1 MEKKARFKNIGILI
15 LISVIITLAVVYYN
29 NTISPLVI
37 DLAESEIKKI
47 TVNAITDG
55 TIKLKTYEAFYNDF
69 YSYERNAEGE
79 IILVKANTSNINLIS
94 IYAQK
99 ELQKSINRLE
109 NKKISIPAG
118 AFTGSSWLADKGKGI
133 TINVMPI
140 GAVETKINSYF
151 FNEGINQTL
160 HRLVLRV
167 TSTVRVV
174 VPIKAE
180 DVTITTDI
188 LLAEDVIAGRVPES
202 YVTGISDDNIYDLLP

>member
-1 MEKKARFKNIGILI
+1 MEKRGRFKSIAVLVV
-15 LISVIITLAVVYYN
+15 ISLIITLAVAYYN
-29 NTISPLVI
+29 RTISPLVI

-47 TVNAITDG
+47 TVNAIADG
-55 TIKLKTYEAFYNDF
+55 TIKLKAYEAFYNEF
-69 YSYERNAEGE
+69 YTYERNADGD
-79 IILVKANTSNINLIS
+79 IILVKANTSNINLVS
-94 IYAQK
+94 VYAQK
-99 ELQKSINRLE
+99 ELQKSLNRLE

-133 TINVMPI
+133 AINVMPI

-174 VPIKAE
+174 VPVKAE
-180 DVTITTDI
+180 DVTVTTDI